1 MSKTG
6 EKYFFGHFWY
16 TQEHFQKILKKILKI
31 QKKFL
36 KFFFSSGVS
45 IPTKLTMGNSN
56 FAKIFEKNHFQRFQY
71 LFSAVFGIFY
81 MKISNF
87 DMKQGSKLKMPL
99 ENVVQD
105 GPQNMKMQKNR
116 GGGGIQPP
124 RAVTSVKYLG
134 LERVNAEKYVKTG
147 KLS

>member
-1 MSKTG
+1 MSLENIVQIAPKNTNL
-6 EKYFFGHFWY
+6 
-16 TQEHFQKILKKILKI
+16 QKILKNFLKI
-31 QKKFL
+31 L

-87 DMKQGSKLKMPL
+87 DMKQGSKLKVPL
-99 ENVVQD
+99 ENVVQN

-116 GGGGIQPP
+116 GGGIHPP